1 MLMRKEEKALMVFMF
16 GTFTGRFPNDTLVSM
31 VVKGLKRFISQ
42 RPRRELSRKLKKCA
56 NSFT

>member
-1 MLMRKEEKALMVFMF
+1 MRKEEKALMVFMF

-42 RPRRELSRKLKKCA
+42 RPRRELARKL
-56 NSFT
+56 